1 MKRKLLIGAATLVIS
16 TISLADV
23 TLKTDQDKL
32 SYAMGV
38 TTGQAFVVHN
48 IPVTSAA
55 FTQGMNDVMAG
66 KKLAMSDSDIKNT
79 LMAFQKQKM
88 KEMHAQYDAD
98 AAKNLQAGQDFL
110 AKNKTQPG
118 VQTTADGLQYKVITA
133 GSGKNPSLNDTVVV
147 NYEGKLLNGQ
157 VFDSSYKRGEPAT
170 FPLKTVIQGWQEAL
184 VKMQPGAVWE
194 VYIPANLAYGKTGVP
209 GLIGPNEVLQFKVE
223 LIKIQ

>member
-1 MKRKLLIGAATLVIS
+1 MKRIVIGTGLFLVAALGY
-16 TISLADV
+16 ADV

-38 TTGQAFVVHN
+38 TTGQAFVVHS
-48 IPVTSAA
+48 IPVNAAA
-55 FTQGMNDVMAG
+55 FTQGMDDIMAG
-66 KKLAMSDSDIKNT
+66 KKLAMSDSDIKTT
-79 LMAFQKQKM
+79 LENFQNKKM

-98 AAKNLQAGQDFL
+98 AAANLKKGQEFL

-118 VQTTADGLQYKVITA
+118 VQTTADGLQYKIITP
-133 GSGKNPSLNDTVVV
+133 GSGKNPTVNDTVVV

-157 VFDSSYKRGEPAT
+157 VFDSSYKRGQPAT
-170 FPLKTVIQGWQEAL
+170 FPLNGVIQGWQEAL

>member
-1 MKRKLLIGAATLVIS
+1 MKRILFLGTTALLMTAVS
-16 TISLADV
+16 FADT

-38 TTGQAFVVHN
+38 TTGQAFIVHS
-48 IPVTSAA
+48 IPVTPAA
-55 FTQGMNDVMAG
+55 FTQGMDDVMAG
-66 KKLAMSDSDIKNT
+66 KKLAMSDAQIKST
-79 LMAFQKQKM
+79 LDNYQAKKM
-88 KEMHAQYDAD
+88 KEMRAQYDSD
-98 AAKNLQAGQDFL
+98 AAANLKKGQAFL

-133 GSGKNPSLNDTVVV
+133 GSGKNPTVNDTVVV

-157 VFDSSYKRGEPAT
+157 VFDSSYKRGQPAT
-170 FPLKTVIQGWQEAL
+170 FPLKGVIQGWQEAL

-194 VYIPANLAYGKTGVP
+194 VYIPADLAYGKQGVP